1 MTWVMLPKRQS
12 GVAVTVRL
20 FALAWRA
27 QQRRGER
34 CADMART
41 IEATSLEREALRFW
55 GVCPVLLSPRWG
67 GGSAPSPVSS
77 SPPCFRLCKCPARV
91 ASSPAASRQ
100 LGSRLRGRCLLWLR
114 RLQVLSAEGFLRR
127 GGGLCPR
134 PLRLCLRPR
143 TCCPPASLMAA
154 PFAVSFVEG
163 GFVSGVLGFS
173 LPSEDVFQ
181 STRWF
186 DWRSDCGFLL
196 HLRWRLLWLALVS
209 TALFFASAGVSV
221 HPPVELSPGFRVRGS
236 GSPRREA
243 FGDDLC
249 QLTALCATVLLFE
262 YLGLTR
268 CVRTSG
274 PFACHGRCRA
284 LSALVG
290 SSWYGAKHG
299 SLSALVGFSLW
310 MYWFLV

>member
-1 MTWVMLPKRQS
+1 
-12 GVAVTVRL
+12 
-20 FALAWRA
+20 
-27 QQRRGER
+27 
-34 CADMART
+34 
-41 IEATSLEREALRFW
+41 
-55 GVCPVLLSPRWG
+55 
-67 GGSAPSPVSS
+67 
-77 SPPCFRLCKCPARV
+77 
-91 ASSPAASRQ
+91 
-100 LGSRLRGRCLLWLR
+100 
-114 RLQVLSAEGFLRR
+114 
-127 GGGLCPR
+127 
-134 PLRLCLRPR
+134 
-143 TCCPPASLMAA
+143 MAA
-154 PFAVSFVEG
+154 PFAVSFVER

-186 DWRSDCGFLL
+186 DWRSGCGFLL

-209 TALFFASAGVSV
+209 TALFFASTGVSV

-249 QLTALCATVLLFE
+249 QLKTLCATVLLFE

-299 SLSALVGFSLW
+299 SLSALVGLRQTKGDIHNMGVGRALGRPNKPAAQSGPPWGLKRIEAEVPRGGTNPISEAPIFSPQGHLQEKTSN
-310 MYWFLV
+310 YK